1 MTDRESVIIY
11 NMISG
16 IGFVKFNAISNYFG
30 SPAGGLEASI
40 QELDAVRGVGEQLA
54 RRIAGWR
61 EEIDIA
67 EELDR
72 AERGGARI
80 ITILDDDYPG
90 TLRQIPDPPLCLYVA
105 GKLPDFDRAEF
116 IALVGSR
123 RASNYGKRMAAQLA
137 QQAVT
142 AGWGTV
148 SGLAFGIDFAAHDT
162 TVKAGGATVAVLGG
176 GIANIHPRE
185 HVPLAREI
193 LATGG
198 AIVSEYPMMFP
209 VSRTSFPRR
218 NRIIAA
224 LARGVVLIEGA
235 VHSGGLI
242 TANLANDYG
251 KAVFAVPGSL
261 DNPMAA
267 GCHHL
272 IKRGEARL
280 VESFLDVIEEFDPTM
295 TGDLFL
301 REAESSYNP
310 SQAAGLDTNEAKV
323 YAYLEENGESS
334 FDAISDAMEFPP
346 GMLSSI
352 LAVLEMRFLIL
363 QNPGKRYLIRR

>member
-1 MTDRESVIIY
+1 MTDRESAIVY

-30 SPAGGLEASI
+30 SPSEGLEASI
-40 QELDAVRGVGEQLA
+40 RELESVRGVGEQLA
-54 RRIAGWR
+54 RRIANWR
-61 EEIDIA
+61 EDIDIA
-67 EELDR
+67 DEIDR

-80 ITILDDDYPG
+80 VTIFDDDYPG
-90 TLRQIPDPPLCLYVA
+90 ALRQIPDPPLCLYVA
-105 GKLPDFDRAEF
+105 GNLPNFDRTEF

-123 RASNYGKRMAAQLA
+123 RASNYGRRMAAQLA

-142 AGWGTV
+142 TGWGTV
-148 SGLAFGIDFAAHDT
+148 SGLAFGIDFAAHDA
-162 TVKAGGATVAVLGG
+162 TVKAGGVTVAVLGG

-193 LATGG
+193 IATGG
-198 AIVSEYPMMFP
+198 AVVSEYPMMFP

-224 LARGVVLIEGA
+224 LARGVIVVEGA

-251 KAVFAVPGSL
+251 RTVFAVPGSL
-261 DNPMAA
+261 DNPMAV

-280 VESFLDVIEEFDPTM
+280 VESFQDVLEEFDPTM

-301 REAESSYNP
+301 RETDTAYNP
-310 SQAAGLDTNEAKV
+310 AQSAGLDTNEAKV
-323 YAYLEENGESS
+323 YAYLEANGESA

-352 LAVLEMRFLIL
+352 LAILEMRFLIL